1 LARRSFLSTAGL
13 PPPWHGAS
21 FILSF
26 AFLPHTMSSLPQH
39 ARVLILGSGPA
50 GYTAALY
57 AARAN
62 LEPMLITGIAQG
74 GQLMTTTEVDNWP
87 ADVAGVQGPDLM
99 DRFLKHAERFNTK
112 IVFDHIHT
120 VDFSRRPFTL
130 TGDSGVYTCDA
141 LVIATGASA
150 KYLGL
155 PSETA
160 FMGRGVSGC
169 ATCDGFFY
177 RGDTVA
183 VVGGGNTAVE
193 EALYLSNIA
202 SKVHLVHRRDKF
214 RAEAIMIDKLHAKVA
229 AGKVELHLFSTLDEV
244 LGDDSGVTGVRLKNT
259 QDGTTH
265 ELALKGC
272 FIAIGHQPNTDIFK
286 GQLEM
291 KDGYIITRTGL
302 NGMATMTSVPGVF
315 AAGDVQDHVYRQA
328 ITSAGTGCMAALD
341 AQRFLEQETGL

>member
-1 LARRSFLSTAGL
+1 MST
-13 PPPWHGAS
+13 PTHS
-21 FILSF
+21 
-26 AFLPHTMSSLPQH
+26 Q
-39 ARVLILGSGPA
+39 VLILGSGPA
-50 GYTAALY
+50 GYTAGIY

-62 LEPMLITGIAQG
+62 LKPTLITGIAQG

-87 ADVAGVQGPDLM
+87 ADVHGVQGPDLM
-99 DRFLKHAERFNTK
+99 QRFQQHAERFHTAM
-112 IVFDHIHT
+112 VFDQINE
-120 VDFSRRPFTL
+120 VDLTQRPFTL
-130 TGDSGVYTCDA
+130 KGDAGTYTTDA
-141 LVIATGASA
+141 LIIATGASA

-155 PSETA
+155 PSEEA

-177 RGDTVA
+177 QNQEVC

-202 SKVHLVHRRDKF
+202 SKVHLIHRRDKF
-214 RAEAIMIDKLHAKVA
+214 RAEPIMIDKLHEKVA
-229 AGKVELHLFSTLDEV
+229 AGKIELHVFNVLDEV
-244 LGDDSGVTGVRLKNT
+244 LGDQSGVTGVRLKNVE
-259 QDGTTH
+259 DNSLK
-265 ELALKGC
+265 ELSLKGC

-291 KDGYIITRTGL
+291 KDGYIVTRAG
-302 NGMATMTSVPGVF
+302 NSGFATMTSVPGVF

-341 AQRFLEQETGL
+341 AQRFLEQGAA

>member
-1 LARRSFLSTAGL
+1 
-13 PPPWHGAS
+13 
-21 FILSF
+21 
-26 AFLPHTMSSLPQH
+26 
-39 ARVLILGSGPA
+39 
-50 GYTAALY
+50 
-57 AARAN
+57 
-62 LEPMLITGIAQG
+62 
-74 GQLMTTTEVDNWP
+74 MTTTEVDNWP
-87 ADVAGVQGPDLM
+87 ADVHGVQGPDLM
-99 DRFLKHAERFNTK
+99 QRFLQHAERFNTRM
-112 IVFDHIHT
+112 VFDQINT
-120 VDFSRRPFTL
+120 VDLSRRPFAL
-130 TGDSGVYTCDA
+130 EGDSGRYTCDA
-141 LVIATGASA
+141 LIIATGASA

-155 PSETA
+155 PSEQA

-177 RGDTVA
+177 RDTEVC

-202 SKVHLVHRRDKF
+202 SKVHLVHRRDRF
-214 RAEAIMIDKLHAKVA
+214 RAEPIMIDKVNEKVA
-229 AGKVELHLFSTLDEV
+229 AGKIELHLHQVLDEV
-244 LGDDSGVTGVRLKNT
+244 LGDNSGVTGVRLR
-259 QDGTTH
+259 DIRDDATH

-291 KDGYIITRTGL
+291 HDGYIRTKSGS

-341 AQRFLEQETGL
+341 AQRFLEQD